1 LSSTPSEPSAAPGGE
16 PSAEELRAA
25 LEEARRRIVELEEL
39 AHEDE
44 LTGVLNRR
52 GFQQEL
58 RRAQSYCERYGVP
71 VALALVDL
79 DFFKAI
85 NDTHGHSG
93 GDAVLR
99 AVARF
104 LSTHVRAS
112 DVVARI
118 GGDEFALLLWHA
130 DASQAEG
137 KLARLT
143 AELSELQINHHD
155 ERLHVKASYG
165 VAALAPSRSDQDVF
179 ERADKILYRAKAQR
193 APGNPPQ
200 RG

>member
-1 LSSTPSEPSAAPGGE
+1 MSSTPSEPSAEPSADPGE
-16 PSAEELRAA
+16 RSAEELRAA
-25 LEEARRRIVELEEL
+25 LEEANRRIVELEEL

-52 GFQQEL
+52 GFRQEL

-79 DFFKAI
+79 DSFKAI
-85 NDTHGHSG
+85 NDSHGHSG

-137 KLARLT
+137 KLARL
-143 AELSELQINHHD
+143 AANLSELCIEHHD
-155 ERLHVKASYG
+155 ERLRVKASYG
-165 VAALAPSRSDQDVF
+165 VAALAPGRSDQDVF
-179 ERADKILYRAKAQR
+179 ERADKILYQAKAQR
-193 APGNPPQ
+193 VAGS
-200 RG
+200 

>member
-1 LSSTPSEPSAAPGGE
+1 LSSTPSSADQGKEPT
-16 PSAEELRAA
+16 AEDLRAA

-52 GFQQEL
+52 GFQHEL

-71 VALALVDL
+71 VALALIDL
-79 DFFKAI
+79 DYFKAI
-85 NDTHGHSG
+85 NDTHGHPG

-130 DASQAEG
+130 NTEQAEG
-137 KLARLT
+137 KLARL
-143 AELSELQINHHD
+143 AADLAELQIDHQG
-155 ERLHVKASYG
+155 EQLRVKASFG
-165 VAALAPSRSDQDVF
+165 VAALAPGRSDQDVF
-179 ERADKILYRAKAQR
+179 ERTDKALYRAKAQR
-193 APGNPPQ
+193 TAAGPMPD
-200 RG
+200 R